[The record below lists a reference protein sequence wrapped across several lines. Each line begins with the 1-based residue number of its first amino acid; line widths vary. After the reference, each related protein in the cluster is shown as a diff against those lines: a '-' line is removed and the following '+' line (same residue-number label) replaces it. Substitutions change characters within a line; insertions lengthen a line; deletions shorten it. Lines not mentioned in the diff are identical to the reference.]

1 MTPQVE
7 YLLRIGDSTL
17 ILGQR
22 LSEWCGHAP
31 VLEEDIA
38 LANIAL
44 DLIGQ
49 SRLVLTHA
57 GKVEGEGRDEDQL
70 AFLRPENQ
78 FRNVTLVELPNGDFG
93 RTVMKSFLFCTFL
106 RELWAA
112 LASSTDG
119 ALAAIA
125 GKSVKESRYHVQ
137 HAGQWVIRLG
147 DGTDES
153 HGRMQAAL
161 DALWPYTA
169 ELFAPTP
176 VDEAVRSVGA
186 GVEWASLRGAWEAA
200 VLPVLRDATLE
211 VPAPS
216 AFLSRGKFG
225 VHSEHMGH
233 LLSEMQYLQRA
244 YPGATW

>member
-57 GKVEGEGRDEDQL
+57 SELEGEGRDEDQL
-70 AFLRPENQ
+70 AFLRPESQ
-78 FRNVTLVELPNGDFG
+78 FRNVTLAELPNGDFG

-125 GKSVKESRYHVQ
+125 GKSLKESRYHVQ

-169 ELFAPTP
+169 ELFTPTA
-176 VDEAVRSVGA
+176 VDETVRGTGA
-186 GVEWASLRGAWEAA
+186 GIEWASLRGAWEAA
-200 VLPVLRDATLE
+200 VLPVLRDAKLE
-211 VPAPS
+211 IPAPS
-216 AFLSRGKFG
+216 TFLSRGKFG

-233 LLSEMQYLQRA
+233 LLTEMQYLQRA

>member
-1 MTPQVE
+1 MTPHLE

-17 ILGQR
+17 VLGQR

-57 GKVEGEGRDEDQL
+57 GEVEGEGRDEDQL

-78 FRNVTLVELPNGDFG
+78 FRNVTLVELPNDDFG

-106 RELWAA
+106 SELWAS
-112 LASSTDG
+112 LASSTDS

-137 HAGQWVIRLG
+137 HAGQWVTRLG
-147 DGTDES
+147 DGTEES

-176 VDEAVRSVGA
+176 VDEAVRSTGA

-200 VLPVLRDATLE
+200 VLPVLRDATLG
-211 VPAPS
+211 VPAAS

-233 LLSEMQYLQRA
+233 LLTEMQYLQRA